1 VTATSLHRARQIE
14 TARNMGAPLFAE
26 QTGNGHDGVSFTHTA
41 GYAFHQSSCPRAP
54 EENGWLT
61 FSKTAAAHAESAA
74 RTAVR
79 RSRSVGAPQSASKAV
94 AGTGVRFVIGGE
106 RAAQSR
112 AVAKRSFGPHHP
124 KKAPPRVIFGPKHP
138 KIPTQERRRDGS
150 RAREFAKSV
159 HVRTTSSPAQH
170 AARKSTAAGRPRK
183 VSI

>member
-1 VTATSLHRARQIE
+1 
-14 TARNMGAPLFAE
+14 MGAPLFAE

-112 AVAKRSFGPHHP
+112 AVAKRSFGAHHP
-124 KKAPPRVIFGPKHP
+124 KKAPPRGIFGSTEMYTLASPE
-138 KIPTQERRRDGS
+138 PTILPV
-150 RAREFAKSV
+150 REDQGAYICPWCGLFLLG
-159 HVRTTSSPAQH
+159 T
-170 AARKSTAAGRPRK
+170 
-183 VSI
+183 